1 MSTALGDK
9 IRELRKKKSMTL
21 EELAGAIGS
30 GKSYIW
36 ELENKGVKRPSAE
49 KLTEIAK
56 VLGVTPEYLIDD
68 TASGESDEN
77 LAADQAFFR
86 KYQKM
91 PDKTKEKIRKSLD
104 LLWGDED

>member
-9 IRELRKKKSMTL
+9 IRELRKNKSMTL
-21 EELAGAIGS
+21 EELANAIGS

-36 ELENKGVKRPSAE
+36 ELENKGVKKPSAE

-56 VLGVTPEYLIDD
+56 VLGVTPEYLLDD
-68 TASGESDEN
+68 TANSNSHEN
-77 LAADQAFFR
+77 SAVDQAFFR

-91 PDKTKEKIRKSLD
+91 PDKTKEKVRESLD
-104 LLWGDED
+104 LFWED

>member
-36 ELENKGVKRPSAE
+36 ELENKGIKKPSAE
-49 KLTEIAK
+49 KLTQIAK
-56 VLGVTPEYLIDD
+56 VLGITPEYLLDD
-68 TASGESDEN
+68 VASSNLDEN
-77 LAADQAFFR
+77 SAVDQAFFR

-91 PDKTKEKIRKSLD
+91 PDKTKEKVRKSLD
-104 LLWGDED
+104 LFWEDEG